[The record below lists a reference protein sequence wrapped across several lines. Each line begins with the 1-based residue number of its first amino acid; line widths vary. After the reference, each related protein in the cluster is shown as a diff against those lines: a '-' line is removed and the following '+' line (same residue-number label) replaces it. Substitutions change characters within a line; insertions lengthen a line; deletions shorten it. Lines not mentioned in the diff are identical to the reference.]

1 MIEQLKTLIK
11 ALRPVKTKYNLI
23 RVGGK
28 NDGGYLLPDDLSGVS
43 TCFSPGIDV
52 TASFEKDLA
61 CRGILSHLADAS
73 VDGAPDNFRILSF
86 EKKYLGVVNDGDYIT
101 LEHWVRN
108 KASGLGDLILQMD
121 IEGGEYQTIIA
132 TPMDILRRFRI
143 IAIEVHYVQDWFN
156 NFISWETAQDFF
168 SKLLADF
175 HVVHLHPNNNC
186 PFIQVDDLLMPTVFE
201 ITLLRKDRAAPEG
214 FCDTFP
220 HPLDQPNV
228 LDKPDRP
235 LPEGWYK

>member
-1 MIEQLKTLIK
+1 MINELRELIK
-11 ALRPVKTKYNLI
+11 ALRPVKTKYDLVRI
-23 RVGGK
+23 GGD
-28 NDGGYLLPDDLSGVS
+28 NDGGYLLPNDLSGIAI
-43 TCFSPGIDV
+43 CFSPGVDV
-52 TASFEKDLA
+52 TASFEKDLLSK
-61 CRGILSHLADAS
+61 GIRSHLADGS
-73 VDGAPDNFRILSF
+73 VDGAPDNLEVASF
-86 EKKYLGVVNDGDYIT
+86 TKKYLDGVNTDDYIT
-101 LEHWVRN
+101 LESWVRS

-121 IEGGEYQTIIA
+121 IEGGEYATIVS
-132 TPMDILRRFRI
+132 TPIDIMRRFRI
-143 IAIEVHYVQDWFN
+143 IAVEVHNAQDWFN
-156 NFISWETAQDFF
+156 NQISWSVAQTFF
-168 SKLLADF
+168 TKLLQDF